1 MPDSPKPS
9 PVWPWCLA
17 ASLLLPLPLL
27 LSNSDFARGPVEHL
41 EIFGLGLVGAA
52 AAAGV
57 FALLAKLLKRSAA
70 AGAAVGAAIALAL
83 GSILVGLAVAGPVRA
98 GLAATVAT
106 FGVVFASRAA
116 GSARSAALAVVAGTA
131 AGVALLSAGPL
142 LRGDADEPRRQ
153 LLVIGL
159 DGATWDI
166 IDRGREAGT
175 LPTFDD
181 LVRTGA
187 RGELDIVRPLISPP
201 IWTTIAT
208 GRSPDHHGVKDFW
221 ATSLDV
227 KTKRFW
233 QIADERGLTS
243 GVMGYLVTWPPE
255 KSKGFLVPGWMAQ
268 GSETFPDHLSFLKK
282 MEIESKASGIS
293 LDPELVGLG
302 FQSIR
307 YGLTLHTVNRALGAV
322 LARVTGSAT
331 PLDRELDGRRLKLYL
346 TTDVFCHLL
355 RQERPELGVFY
366 YSSIDAIEHLFFKY
380 YDPEGFPE
388 LTEQEIADYGE
399 AIPRIYEET
408 DGALAR
414 ILEAAE
420 ERADVL
426 VVSDHGQEAASRIGE
441 RWMTIRTSNLL
452 DELDIH
458 ESLRATNIGPNL
470 FVRSAGDDQAYESA
484 LNRVLAITTE
494 SGEPVFGH
502 FANNPTE
509 ATIGVEV
516 PDIDLEQAQIVIDGR
531 TVPANRIL
539 SGDADVSGVHTTTAL
554 FLMKGRGVR
563 SGIEIP
569 RSSVLD
575 IAPTILARLEI
586 PVPRDMEGRV
596 IEEAFEDGSLGEIVY
611 VDTYGPPEGLSG
623 DLGRDIDAGLRD
635 KLKSLGYIQ

>member
-1 MPDSPKPS
+1 MPDSSKPLAA
-9 PVWPWCLA
+9 WPLCLV

-27 LSNSDFARGPVEHL
+27 LSNSDFARGVLDHL
-41 EIFGLGLVGAA
+41 EIFGLSLFGTAFA
-52 AAAGV
+52 TAFFAGV
-57 FALLAKLLKRSAA
+57 AKLLKRSPS
-70 AGAAVGAAIALAL
+70 AGATVGAAIALAL
-83 GSILVGLAVAGPVRA
+83 GACLVGLAIAGPIRA
-98 GLAATVAT
+98 GVAATLLT

-116 GSARSAALAVVAGTA
+116 GSTRAAAVAVLVTAALGTT
-131 AGVALLSAGPL
+131 LLSLGPL
-142 LRGDADEPRRQ
+142 LSSAPDAPRRQ

-175 LPTFDD
+175 LPTFDE
-181 LVRTGA
+181 LVRTGT
-187 RGELDIVRPLISPP
+187 RGDLDVVEPLISPP

-208 GRSPDHHGVKDFW
+208 GRTPDNHGVKDFW

-255 KSKGFLVPGWMAQ
+255 KEKGFLVPGWMAQ
-268 GSETFPDHLSFLKK
+268 GSETFPQHLGFLKE

-293 LDPELVGLG
+293 LDPKLASLG
-302 FQSIR
+302 FESIR

-346 TTDVFCHLL
+346 TTDIFCHLL

-366 YSSIDAIEHLFFKY
+366 YSSIDAIEHLFFKF
-380 YDPEGFPE
+380 YDPDGFPE
-388 LTEQEIADYGE
+388 LSEQQVADYGE

-420 ERADVL
+420 ERADIL
-426 VVSDHGQEAASRIGE
+426 IVSDHGQEASSRIGE

-458 ESLRATNIGPNL
+458 ESVRATNIGPKV
-470 FVRSAGDDQAYESA
+470 FVRSAGEQEAYDAA
-484 LNRVLAITTE
+484 LARLLAITTADDRL
-494 SGEPVFGH
+494 VFRYDEH
-502 FANNPTE
+502 ADDEVTVSVAVTDIAIEETE
-509 ATIGVEV
+509 V
-516 PDIDLEQAQIVIDGR
+516 VIEGR
-531 TVPANRIL
+531 SIPASRIL

-563 SGIEIP
+563 SGAQIP

-575 IAPTILARLEI
+575 VAPTILARLGI

-596 IEEAFEDGSLGEIVY
+596 IKEAFEEGSLDEIVY
-611 VDTYGPPEGLSG
+611 VDTYGPPEGLAG
-623 DLGRDIDAGLRD
+623 DLGRDIDAGLRE
-635 KLKSLGYIQ
+635 KLESLGYIQ